1 MVDKI
6 DTPNR
11 ILLGQLIS
19 NGDCLY
25 ATAVAQQIK
34 HDFPGC
40 HLTWAVSSLCRRM
53 IEENPWVDAIWEIP
67 LANWSNELL
76 RTSWHSF
83 AAEALILYE
92 RGVYDFV
99 FFTQIY
105 PGNPHHFEGTV
116 RPGIFLGYPG
126 RMTVPLQ
133 PSVSLRTEEVEK
145 VKIFAQK
152 NRLQD
157 FQRVILFESASKSGQ
172 SHITPAFALQTAE
185 KIVKR
190 SAGRHAV
197 ILSSHHAV
205 QSSVEGI
212 IDGSVLTLRE
222 LAELTKYCSLLIGCS
237 SGISCIS
244 TSKWA
249 KPLPMIQML
258 TNRCAMFAS
267 LAHDYLYFGLPTS
280 HVIEIFDGD
289 VERLVGCV
297 STFFEQGWEKA
308 KALYHQDPRIVF
320 SYYLDFT
327 KSILLNVLDYY
338 GFCISLRHVVD
349 RYGWHSD
356 LQAALRNEAR
366 KILGQAAVDRELSSD
381 QLLRKVTRPA
391 HALSSASSGIWG
403 YDAPSLRPETCV
415 LSLRRN
421 KPQLEQLLEATY
433 GLAKD
438 NPVGSELIAALTD
451 GAPKEKVLSLQAR
464 HSKEPWH
471 RLAAVLACM
480 QQAEYADARRV
491 LLEWKQT
498 APSWKPQ
505 LEEIL
510 GDLTWMEGCHSKA
523 LANYQT
529 ALEGR
534 SENPH
539 LQKKIER
546 LLSRNRDTPKATKPE
561 TALRDLGLAFYAVE
575 PIDKITLDVV
585 TRIRP
590 QIAALFSLDTA
601 YFTAP
606 GNDSGICSLIAAE
619 DLPKTGLVSCFNHSK
634 FSLDC
639 KEFIGAS
646 VDWAERTGKTWIAL
660 APLGSVITIS
670 FLRELH
676 HRLARQPSALIVDRW
691 SVFVSADGTTLNISE
706 QPQSNPA
713 LILMRVDWWKKNNEK
728 FRAYPL
734 TGADWMAYYAARIRR
749 LTKAAYLPDAEHRL
763 LTIQQEAPL
772 AGSIRRVNRLVDVL
786 KRELSAAI
794 RLIRLPANHPRGK
807 P

>member
-83 AAEALILYE
+83 AAKALILYE

-327 KSILLNVLDYY
+327 KTILLNVLDYY

-438 NPVGSELIAALTD
+438 NPVGSELIAA
-451 GAPKEKVLSLQAR
+451 
-464 HSKEPWH
+464 
-471 RLAAVLACM
+471 
-480 QQAEYADARRV
+480 
-491 LLEWKQT
+491 
-498 APSWKPQ
+498 
-505 LEEIL
+505 
-510 GDLTWMEGCHSKA
+510 
-523 LANYQT
+523 
-529 ALEGR
+529 
-534 SENPH
+534 
-539 LQKKIER
+539 
-546 LLSRNRDTPKATKPE
+546 
-561 TALRDLGLAFYAVE
+561 
-575 PIDKITLDVV
+575 
-585 TRIRP
+585 
-590 QIAALFSLDTA
+590 
-601 YFTAP
+601 
-606 GNDSGICSLIAAE
+606 
-619 DLPKTGLVSCFNHSK
+619 
-634 FSLDC
+634 
-639 KEFIGAS
+639 
-646 VDWAERTGKTWIAL
+646 
-660 APLGSVITIS
+660 
-670 FLRELH
+670 
-676 HRLARQPSALIVDRW
+676 
-691 SVFVSADGTTLNISE
+691 
-706 QPQSNPA
+706 
-713 LILMRVDWWKKNNEK
+713 
-728 FRAYPL
+728 
-734 TGADWMAYYAARIRR
+734 
-749 LTKAAYLPDAEHRL
+749 
-763 LTIQQEAPL
+763 
-772 AGSIRRVNRLVDVL
+772 
-786 KRELSAAI
+786 
-794 RLIRLPANHPRGK
+794 
-807 P
+807 